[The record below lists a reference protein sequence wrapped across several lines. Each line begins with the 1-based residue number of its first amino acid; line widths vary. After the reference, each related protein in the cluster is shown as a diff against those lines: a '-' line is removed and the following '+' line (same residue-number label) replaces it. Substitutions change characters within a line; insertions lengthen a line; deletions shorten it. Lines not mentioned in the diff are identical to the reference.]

1 MADATIGSL
10 PALSEL
16 DDNSL
21 LVAEQGGSAQK
32 LSGAQIKA
40 FAVAAAE
47 AEAAKAAQSATDAA
61 AAKTA
66 AENAKSAA
74 QSSATVAV
82 SSQSKAEEAANEAA
96 SSASSSGYSSSV
108 SKRFAESAQNYA
120 NDAATSANSASA
132 YSRSSASSA
141 DSASR
146 ASTAANSAATAAETA
161 KTAAE
166 TAKEAA
172 ESAKADAESAKT
184 AAESSATSSAASATA
199 AGNSANDAA
208 SARDA
213 ILNMIVSAITLNT
226 GEPATVQ
233 KSVVDEV
240 FKLTFGLPRGEKG
253 EVGSPGRGITSITLK
268 SGTHAA
274 GTVDT
279 YTVTFTDN
287 TTYDFQVTNG
297 ANGADGF
304 SPTITVSKTGKVT
317 TVTITDVNGTQ
328 SVEINDGAD
337 GQGSGDMLSS
347 VYDPT
352 GKAQDIF
359 AYVDDAIKGVT
370 IETDATPTQN
380 STNPVQSGGVYT
392 ELEKKLAKTGN
403 GSNVTANFTAA
414 SSRTNIA
421 TGEKLSVL
429 FGKIA
434 KWLADLGSL
443 AFKSKVA
450 KADLAE
456 DVQMSLGKADSA
468 LQSAPVTSVNGQT
481 GKVTVSAPAAST
493 TAPKA
498 PGTASVGVEDAFA
511 RGDHVHPSEV
521 FVATYGTTTLEEIE
535 DAYNAGKIVLCQDAA
550 LLVPLS
556 SITSAAAI
564 FSSCSQGTVTTLFRW
579 DDSIGW
585 KKKTKELVPETRKV
599 NGKALSAN
607 ITLGEMHSAT
617 LAASGWTTSG
627 DWKTQTVEVSGLKAT
642 YNAAPFVDVSLT
654 GTDAA
659 GDAELAAAWLGIS
672 ETLIADTAANS
683 ITIKFPATVDT
694 PTVNIPLTITTYD

>member
-1 MADATIGSL
+1 MADSTIGSL

-21 LVAEQGGSAQK
+21 LVAEQGGSAHK

-132 YSRSSASSA
+132 YSRNSASSA

-166 TAKEAA
+166 TAQEAA

-213 ILNMIVSAITLNT
+213 ILNMIVSAITLDT
-226 GEPATVQ
+226 GEPATVE
-233 KSVVDEV
+233 KSVVDDV

-279 YTVTFTDN
+279 YTITFTDN
-287 TTYDFQVTNG
+287 TTYDFRVTNG
-297 ANGADGF
+297 ANGF
-304 SPTITVSKTGKVT
+304 SPTITTSKSGKVT
-317 TVTITDVNGTQ
+317 TVTVVDANGTQ
-328 SVEINDGAD
+328 SFTINDGAD
-337 GQGSGDMLSS
+337 GKGSGDMLSS

-352 GKAQDIF
+352 GKARDIF
-359 AYVDDAIKGVT
+359 AYVDNAIAGVT
-370 IETDATPTQN
+370 IQTDATPTQN

-392 ELEKKLAKTGN
+392 ELGKKLDKTGD
-403 GSNVTANFTAA
+403 GSNVTAGFTAA

-421 TGEKLSVL
+421 TGEKLSVI

-443 AFKSKVA
+443 AFKSTVA

-456 DVQMSLGKADSA
+456 DVQTSLGKADKA
-468 LQSAPVTSVNGQT
+468 IT
-481 GKVTVSAPAAST
+481 VTVSAA
-493 TAPKA
+493 
-498 PGTASVGVEDAFA
+498 D
-511 RGDHVHPSEV
+511 
-521 FVATYGTTTLEEIE
+521 
-535 DAYNAGKIVLCQDAA
+535 NGKFLRVVNGAW
-550 LLVPLS
+550 
-556 SITSAAAI
+556 AAAA
-564 FSSCSQGTVTTLFRW
+564 V
-579 DDSIGW
+579 DNA
-585 KKKTKELVPETRKV
+585 
-599 NGKALSAN
+599 NG
-607 ITLGEMHSAT
+607 
-617 LAASGWTTSG
+617 
-627 DWKTQTVEVSGLKAT
+627 VS
-642 YNAAPFVDVSLT
+642 F
-654 GTDAA
+654 
-659 GDAELAAAWLGIS
+659 
-672 ETLIADTAANS
+672 
-683 ITIKFPATVDT
+683 
-694 PTVNIPLTITTYD
+694 

>member
-1 MADATIGSL
+1 MADSTIGSL

-21 LVAEQGGSAQK
+21 LVAEQGGSAHK

-132 YSRSSASSA
+132 YSRNSASSA

-172 ESAKADAESAKT
+172 ESAKADAESAKA
-184 AAESSATSSAASATA
+184 AAESSATSSAASATDASTSATA
-199 AGNSANDAA
+199 AAN
-208 SARDA
+208 ARDA
-213 ILNMIVSAITLNT
+213 ILNMIVSAITLDT
-226 GEPATVQ
+226 GEPATVE

-279 YTVTFTDN
+279 YTITFTDN

-297 ANGADGF
+297 ANGF
-304 SPTITVSKTGKVT
+304 SPTITTSKSGKVT
-317 TVTITDVNGTQ
+317 TVTVVDANGTQ
-328 SVEINDGAD
+328 SFEINDGAD
-337 GQGSGDMLSS
+337 GQGSGDMQASI
-347 VYDPT
+347 YDPT

-359 AYVDDAIKGVT
+359 DYADT
-370 IETDATPTQN
+370 
-380 STNPVQSGGVYT
+380 
-392 ELEKKLAKTGN
+392 KLAPTGD
-403 GSNVTANFTAA
+403 GSNVTAKFTAA

-421 TGEKLSVL
+421 TGEKLSVI

-434 KWLADLGSL
+434 KWLADLKAVAFSGSYTDL
-443 AFKSKVA
+443 TDKPSIPSSASDVGAVATTGDGSDVTASFTSPSSRENIATGERLSVLFGKIAKWLSDLGTMAFKSSVA
-450 KADLAE
+450 KSDLASG
-456 DVQMSLGKADSA
+456 VQASLDKADTA

-481 GKVTVSAPAAST
+481 GAVKVSMPAAST
-493 TAPKA
+493 ETPLMD
-498 PGTASVGVEDAFA
+498 GTASYGSGTTYA
-511 RGDHVHPSEV
+511 RGDHRHPADTSR
-521 FVATYGTTTLEEIE
+521 
-535 DAYNAGKIVLCQDAA
+535 
-550 LLVPLS
+550 VPTNRT
-556 SITSAAAI
+556 I
-564 FSSCSQGTVTTLFRW
+564 
-579 DDSIGW
+579 
-585 KKKTKELVPETRKV
+585 
-599 NGKALSAN
+599 NGKSLASN
-607 ITLGEMHSAT
+607 ITLGVMYSAT

-627 DWKTQTVEVSGLKAT
+627 AWKTQTVSVTGLKAT
-642 YNAAPFVDVSLT
+642 YNAAPFVDVALT

-659 GDAELAAAWLGIS
+659 ADAELAAAWLGIS

-694 PTVNIPLTITTYD
+694 PTVNIPITITTYD

>member
-61 AAKTA
+61 AAQTA
-66 AENAKSAA
+66 AEAA
-74 QSSATVAV
+74 QAAAEDAKTEAQSAQTAAKKSENNASSYASSAGTSANRASTYMKNAQDSASDAEAYANNAST
-82 SSQSKAEEAANEAA
+82 SSRNSASSA
-96 SSASSSGYSSSV
+96 SSASSS
-108 SKRFAESAQNYA
+108 A
-120 NDAATSANSASA
+120 
-132 YSRSSASSA
+132 
-141 DSASR
+141 
-146 ASTAANSAATAAETA
+146 TAANSAKTGAETA

-166 TAKEAA
+166 TAQEAA
-172 ESAKADAESAKT
+172 ESAKADAESAKA

-279 YTVTFTDN
+279 YTITFTDN
-287 TTYDFQVTNG
+287 TTYDFRVTNG
-297 ANGADGF
+297 ANGF
-304 SPTITVSKTGKVT
+304 SPTITTSKSGKVT
-317 TVTITDVNGTQ
+317 TVTVVDANGTQ
-328 SVEINDGAD
+328 SFTINDGAD
-337 GQGSGDMLSS
+337 GKGSGDMQSS

-352 GKAQDIF
+352 GKARDIF
-359 AYVDDAIKGVT
+359 AYVDNAIKGVT

-392 ELEKKLAKTGN
+392 ELEKKLAKTGD
-403 GSNVTANFTAA
+403 GSNVTAGFTAA

-421 TGEKLSVL
+421 TGEKLSVIFGKIAKWLADLKAVAFSGSYTDLTDKPDIPASAEDVGAVGTTGDGSNVTAAFTKATSRTNIASGEKLSVL

-443 AFKSKVA
+443 AFKSSVA
-450 KADLAE
+450 KSDLASG
-456 DVQMSLGKADSA
+456 VQASLDKADKA
-468 LQSAPVTSVNGQT
+468 ITVTVGAADNGKFLRVVNG
-481 GKVTVSAPAAST
+481 AW
-493 TAPKA
+493 
-498 PGTASVGVEDAFA
+498 
-511 RGDHVHPSEV
+511 
-521 FVATYGTTTLEEIE
+521 
-535 DAYNAGKIVLCQDAA
+535 
-550 LLVPLS
+550 
-556 SITSAAAI
+556 AAAA
-564 FSSCSQGTVTTLFRW
+564 V
-579 DDSIGW
+579 DNA
-585 KKKTKELVPETRKV
+585 
-599 NGKALSAN
+599 NG
-607 ITLGEMHSAT
+607 
-617 LAASGWTTSG
+617 
-627 DWKTQTVEVSGLKAT
+627 VS
-642 YNAAPFVDVSLT
+642 F
-654 GTDAA
+654 
-659 GDAELAAAWLGIS
+659 
-672 ETLIADTAANS
+672 
-683 ITIKFPATVDT
+683 
-694 PTVNIPLTITTYD
+694 

>member
-61 AAKTA
+61 AAQAA
-66 AENAKSAA
+66 AETAQAAAEDAKTEA
-74 QSSATVAV
+74 QSAQAAAKKSENNASSYASSAGFSANRASNYMQNAQNSADDAA
-82 SSQSKAEEAANEAA
+82 SSANSALTASRNSASSA
-96 SSASSSGYSSSV
+96 SSASSS
-108 SKRFAESAQNYA
+108 A
-120 NDAATSANSASA
+120 
-132 YSRSSASSA
+132 
-141 DSASR
+141 
-146 ASTAANSAATAAETA
+146 TAANSA

-166 TAKEAA
+166 TAKAAAETAQEAA

-184 AAESSATSSAASATA
+184 AAASSATSSAASATA
-199 AGNSANDAA
+199 AGSSATDAA
-208 SARDA
+208 KARDA

-226 GEPATVQ
+226 GEPATVE

-297 ANGADGF
+297 ANGF
-304 SPTITVSKTGKVT
+304 SPTITTSKSGKVT
-317 TVTITDVNGTQ
+317 TVTVVDANGTQ
-328 SVEINDGAD
+328 SFAINDGAD
-337 GQGSGDMLSS
+337 GKGSGDMQSS

-359 AYVDDAIKGVT
+359 AYVDDAIDGVT
-370 IETDATPTQN
+370 IQTDATPTQG
-380 STNPVQSGGVYT
+380 SANPVQSGGVYT
-392 ELEKKLAKTGN
+392 ELGKKLDKTGD
-403 GSNVTANFTAA
+403 GSDVTAKFTAA

-421 TGEKLSVL
+421 TGEKLSAI

-434 KWLADLGSL
+434 KWLSDLKTVAFSGSYTDLTNKPTIPSSAADVGAVATTGDGSDVTANFTTATSRTNIATGEKLSAIFGKIAKWLGDLGTM
-443 AFKSKVA
+443 AFKSSVA
-450 KADLAE
+450 KSDLASG
-456 DVQMSLGKADSA
+456 VQASLDKADSA

-481 GKVTVSAPAAST
+481 GAVTVSVPDAST
-493 TAPKA
+493 ATPLMD
-498 PGTASVGVEDAFA
+498 GTASYGSGTTYA
-511 RGDHVHPSEV
+511 RGNHRHP
-521 FVATYGTTTLEEIE
+521 TDTTR
-535 DAYNAGKIVLCQDAA
+535 
-550 LLVPLS
+550 VP
-556 SITSAAAI
+556 TSR
-564 FSSCSQGTVTTLFRW
+564 TVN
-579 DDSIGW
+579 S
-585 KKKTKELVPETRKV
+585 
-599 NGKALSAN
+599 KALSSN
-607 ITLGEMHSAT
+607 ITLGEMYSAT
-617 LAASGWTTSG
+617 LTAANWTTSG
-627 DWKTQTVEVSGLKAT
+627 DWKTQTVTVTGLKAT

-654 GTDAA
+654 GTDAT

-683 ITIKFPATVDT
+683 ITVKFPATVDT
-694 PTVNIPLTITTYD
+694 PAANIPITITTYD

>member
-66 AENAKSAA
+66 AENAKRAA

-132 YSRSSASSA
+132 YSRNSASSA

-146 ASTAANSAATAAETA
+146 ASTAANAAATAAETA

-184 AAESSATSSAASATA
+184 AAESSATSSAASAAAAGTSATA
-199 AGNSANDAA
+199 AAN
-208 SARDA
+208 ARDA

-233 KSVVDEV
+233 KSVVDDV

-279 YTVTFTDN
+279 YTITFTDN

-297 ANGADGF
+297 ANGF
-304 SPTITVSKTGKVT
+304 SPTITTSKSGKVT
-317 TVTITDVNGTQ
+317 TVTVVDANGTQ
-328 SVEINDGAD
+328 SFTINDGAD
-337 GQGSGDMLSS
+337 GKGSGDMQSS

-352 GKAQDIF
+352 GKARDIF
-359 AYVDDAIKGVT
+359 AYVDDAIAGVT
-370 IETDATPTQN
+370 IQTDATPTQG
-380 STNPVQSGGVYT
+380 SANPVQSGGVYT
-392 ELEKKLAKTGN
+392 ELGKKLDESGDGSDVTAKFTSPSSRENIATGEKLSVIFGKIAKWLADLKAVAFSGSYTDLTN
-403 GSNVTANFTAA
+403 KPTIPSKASDVGAVGTDGDGSNVTAAFTKAT
-414 SSRTNIA
+414 SRTNIA

-443 AFKSKVA
+443 AFKSTVA
-450 KADLAE
+450 KSDLAE
-456 DVQMSLGKADSA
+456 DVQASLDKADKA
-468 LQSAPVTSVNGQT
+468 ITVTVGTADNGKFLRVVNG
-481 GKVTVSAPAAST
+481 AW
-493 TAPKA
+493 
-498 PGTASVGVEDAFA
+498 
-511 RGDHVHPSEV
+511 
-521 FVATYGTTTLEEIE
+521 
-535 DAYNAGKIVLCQDAA
+535 
-550 LLVPLS
+550 
-556 SITSAAAI
+556 AAAA
-564 FSSCSQGTVTTLFRW
+564 V
-579 DDSIGW
+579 DNA
-585 KKKTKELVPETRKV
+585 
-599 NGKALSAN
+599 NG
-607 ITLGEMHSAT
+607 
-617 LAASGWTTSG
+617 
-627 DWKTQTVEVSGLKAT
+627 VS
-642 YNAAPFVDVSLT
+642 F
-654 GTDAA
+654 
-659 GDAELAAAWLGIS
+659 
-672 ETLIADTAANS
+672 
-683 ITIKFPATVDT
+683 
-694 PTVNIPLTITTYD
+694 

>member
-66 AENAKSAA
+66 AEAAQAAAEGAKTEAQSAQSDAKKSENNASSYASSAGTSANRASSYMQRAQNSADDAATAASNALASSRSSENSAA
-74 QSSATVAV
+74 SASRARAA
-82 SSQSKAEEAANEAA
+82 AEEAAT
-96 SSASSSGYSSSV
+96 
-108 SKRFAESAQNYA
+108 
-120 NDAATSANSASA
+120 DAA
-132 YSRSSASSA
+132 
-141 DSASR
+141 
-146 ASTAANSAATAAETA
+146 TA

-166 TAKEAA
+166 TAQEAA
-172 ESAKADAESAKT
+172 ESAKADAESAKA
-184 AAESSATSSAASATA
+184 AAESSATSSAASATDASTSATA
-199 AGNSANDAA
+199 AAN
-208 SARDA
+208 ARDA
-213 ILNMIVSAITLNT
+213 ILNMIVSAITLDT
-226 GEPATVQ
+226 GEPATVE
-233 KSVVDEV
+233 KSVVDDV

-279 YTVTFTDN
+279 YTITFTDN
-287 TTYDFQVTNG
+287 TTYDFQVANG
-297 ANGADGF
+297 ANGF
-304 SPTITVSKTGKVT
+304 SPTITTSKSGKVT
-317 TVTITDVNGTQ
+317 TVTVVDANGTQ
-328 SVEINDGAD
+328 SFTINDGAD
-337 GQGSGDMLSS
+337 GKGSGDMQSS
-347 VYDPT
+347 VYDQT

-359 AYVDDAIKGVT
+359 AYVDNAIEGVT
-370 IETDATPTQN
+370 IQTDATPTQG

-392 ELEKKLAKTGN
+392 ELGKKLAKSGDGSNVTAKFTAASSRTNIATGEKLSVIFGKIAKWLADLKAVAFSGSYTDLTDKPTIPSKASDVGAVAKDGD

-434 KWLADLGSL
+434 KWLADLGTL
-443 AFKSKVA
+443 AFKSSVA
-450 KADLAE
+450 KSDLSAG
-456 DVQMSLGKADSA
+456 VQASLDKADTA

-481 GKVTVSAPAAST
+481 GEVTVSVPDAST
-493 TAPKA
+493 TTPLMD
-498 PGTASVGVEDAFA
+498 GTASYGSGTTFA
-511 RGDHVHPSEV
+511 RGNHRHP
-521 FVATYGTTTLEEIE
+521 TDTTRVPTNRTI
-535 DAYNAGKIVLCQDAA
+535 NGKS
-550 LLVPLS
+550 LS
-556 SITSAAAI
+556 S
-564 FSSCSQGTVTTLFRW
+564 
-579 DDSIGW
+579 
-585 KKKTKELVPETRKV
+585 
-599 NGKALSAN
+599 N
-607 ITLGEMHSAT
+607 ITLGVMYSAT

-627 DWKTQTVEVSGLKAT
+627 AWKTQTVSVTGLKAT
-642 YNAAPFVDVSLT
+642 YNAAPFVDVTLT

-683 ITIKFPATVDT
+683 ITVKFPATVDT
-694 PTVNIPLTITTYD
+694 PTVNIPITITTYD

>member
-16 DDNSL
+16 NDDSL

-47 AEAAKAAQSATDAA
+47 AEAAKAAQSAADAA
-61 AAKTA
+61 AAKAAAEVAKANADSAADAAIASQTA
-66 AENAKSAA
+66 AKKSENNASSYASSAGTSANRASSYMQRAQNSADDAATAASNALASSRSSENSAA
-74 QSSATVAV
+74 SASRARAA
-82 SSQSKAEEAANEAA
+82 AEEAAT
-96 SSASSSGYSSSV
+96 
-108 SKRFAESAQNYA
+108 
-120 NDAATSANSASA
+120 DAA
-132 YSRSSASSA
+132 
-141 DSASR
+141 
-146 ASTAANSAATAAETA
+146 TA

-166 TAKEAA
+166 TAQEAA
-172 ESAKADAESAKT
+172 EAAKADAESAKT

-226 GEPATVQ
+226 GEPATVE

-279 YTVTFTDN
+279 YTITFTDN

-297 ANGADGF
+297 ANGF
-304 SPTITVSKTGKVT
+304 SPTITTSKSGKVT
-317 TVTITDVNGTQ
+317 TVTVVDVNGTQ
-328 SVEINDGAD
+328 SFTINDGAD
-337 GQGSGDMLSS
+337 GKGSGDMLSS

-359 AYVDDAIKGVT
+359 AYVDNAIKGVT

-392 ELEKKLAKTGN
+392 ELEKKLAKTGD
-403 GSNVTANFTAA
+403 GSNVTAGFTAA

-421 TGEKLSVL
+421 TGEKLSVI

-434 KWLADLGSL
+434 KWLSDLKAVAFSGSYTDLTDKPTIPASAEDVGAVGTTGDGSNVTANFTKATSRTNIATGEKLSTIFGKIAKWLGDLGSL
-443 AFKSKVA
+443 AFKSTVA

-456 DVQMSLGKADSA
+456 DVQASLGKADKA
-468 LQSAPVTSVNGQT
+468 ITVTATAADNGKFLRVVNG
-481 GKVTVSAPAAST
+481 AW
-493 TAPKA
+493 
-498 PGTASVGVEDAFA
+498 
-511 RGDHVHPSEV
+511 
-521 FVATYGTTTLEEIE
+521 
-535 DAYNAGKIVLCQDAA
+535 
-550 LLVPLS
+550 
-556 SITSAAAI
+556 AAAA
-564 FSSCSQGTVTTLFRW
+564 V
-579 DDSIGW
+579 DNA
-585 KKKTKELVPETRKV
+585 
-599 NGKALSAN
+599 NG
-607 ITLGEMHSAT
+607 
-617 LAASGWTTSG
+617 
-627 DWKTQTVEVSGLKAT
+627 VS
-642 YNAAPFVDVSLT
+642 F
-654 GTDAA
+654 
-659 GDAELAAAWLGIS
+659 
-672 ETLIADTAANS
+672 
-683 ITIKFPATVDT
+683 
-694 PTVNIPLTITTYD
+694 

>member
-40 FAVAAAE
+40 FAVAAAK

-61 AAKTA
+61 AAQAAAEVAKANADSAADAAIASQTA
-66 AENAKSAA
+66 AKKSENNASSYA
-74 QSSATVAV
+74 SSAGTSANRASTYMKNAQDSASDAEAYANNAST
-82 SSQSKAEEAANEAA
+82 SSRNSA
-96 SSASSSGYSSSV
+96 SSASSAS
-108 SKRFAESAQNYA
+108 
-120 NDAATSANSASA
+120 NSA
-132 YSRSSASSA
+132 
-141 DSASR
+141 
-146 ASTAANSAATAAETA
+146 TAANSAKTGAETAKAAAETA
-161 KTAAE
+161 Q
-166 TAKEAA
+166 EAA
-172 ESAKADAESAKT
+172 ESAKADAESAKA
-184 AAESSATSSAASATA
+184 AAESSATSSAASATDASTSATA
-199 AGNSANDAA
+199 ATN
-208 SARDA
+208 ARDA

-226 GEPATVQ
+226 GEPATVE

-274 GTVDT
+274 GTLDT
-279 YTVTFTDN
+279 YTITFTDN

-297 ANGADGF
+297 ANGF
-304 SPTITVSKTGKVT
+304 SPTITTSKSGKVT
-317 TVTITDVNGTQ
+317 TVTVVDVNGTQ
-328 SVEINDGAD
+328 SFTINDGAD
-337 GQGSGDMLSS
+337 GKGSGDMQSS
-347 VYDPT
+347 VYDQT

-359 AYVDDAIKGVT
+359 AYVDNAIEGVT

-380 STNPVQSGGVYT
+380 STNPVQSGGAYT
-392 ELEKKLAKTGN
+392 ELEKKLAKTGD
-403 GSNVTANFTAA
+403 GSDVTAKFAAA

-421 TGEKLSVL
+421 TGEKLSVI

-434 KWLADLGSL
+434 KWLADLKAVAFSGSYTDLTNKPTIPASAEDVGAVGTTGDGSNVTAAFTAASSRTNITTGEKLSVIFGKIAKWLGDLGSL

-456 DVQMSLGKADSA
+456 DVQTSLGKADSA

-481 GKVTVSAPAAST
+481 GEVTVSVPDAST
-493 TAPKA
+493 TNPLMD
-498 PGTASVGVEDAFA
+498 GTASYGSGTTYA
-511 RGDHVHPSEV
+511 RGNHRHPTDTSR
-521 FVATYGTTTLEEIE
+521 
-535 DAYNAGKIVLCQDAA
+535 
-550 LLVPLS
+550 VPTNRT
-556 SITSAAAI
+556 I
-564 FSSCSQGTVTTLFRW
+564 
-579 DDSIGW
+579 
-585 KKKTKELVPETRKV
+585 
-599 NGKALSAN
+599 NGKSLASN
-607 ITLGEMHSAT
+607 ITLGVMYSAT
-617 LAASGWTTSG
+617 LTASGWTTSG
-627 DWKTQTVEVSGLKAT
+627 AWKTQTVSVTGLKAT
-642 YNAAPFVDVSLT
+642 YNAAPFVDVTLT
-654 GTDAA
+654 GTDAT

-694 PTVNIPLTITTYD
+694 PTANIPITITTYD

>member
-47 AEAAKAAQSATDAA
+47 AEAAKAAQSAADAA

-66 AENAKSAA
+66 AEVAKANADSAA
-74 QSSATVAV
+74 DAAIASQTAAKKSENNASSYASSAGTSANRASTYMKNAQDSASDAEAYANNAST
-82 SSQSKAEEAANEAA
+82 SSRNSASSA
-96 SSASSSGYSSSV
+96 SSASSS
-108 SKRFAESAQNYA
+108 
-120 NDAATSANSASA
+120 AA
-132 YSRSSASSA
+132 
-141 DSASR
+141 
-146 ASTAANSAATAAETA
+146 AANSAATAAETA

-166 TAKEAA
+166 TAQEAA
-172 ESAKADAESAKT
+172 EAAKADAESAKA
-184 AAESSATSSAASATA
+184 AAESSATSSAASATEAGTA
-199 AGNSANDAA
+199 ATSAA

-213 ILNMIVSAITLNT
+213 ILNMIVSAITLDT

-274 GTVDT
+274 GTLDT
-279 YTVTFTDN
+279 YTITFTDN

-297 ANGADGF
+297 ANGF
-304 SPTITVSKTGKVT
+304 SPTITTSKSGKVT
-317 TVTITDVNGTQ
+317 TVTVVDANGTQ
-328 SVEINDGAD
+328 SFTINDGAD
-337 GQGSGDMLSS
+337 GKGSGDMQSS

-359 AYVDDAIKGVT
+359 AYVDNAIEGVT

-380 STNPVQSGGVYT
+380 STNPVQSGGAYT
-392 ELEKKLAKTGN
+392 ELEKKLAKTGD
-403 GSNVTANFTAA
+403 GSNVTAAFTKA
-414 SSRTNIA
+414 SSRTSIA

-481 GKVTVSAPAAST
+481 GEVTVSVPDAST
-493 TAPKA
+493 TTPLMD
-498 PGTASVGVEDAFA
+498 GTASYGSGTTYA
-511 RGDHVHPSEV
+511 RGNHRHPTDTSR
-521 FVATYGTTTLEEIE
+521 
-535 DAYNAGKIVLCQDAA
+535 
-550 LLVPLS
+550 VP
-556 SITSAAAI
+556 TNR
-564 FSSCSQGTVTTLFRW
+564 T
-579 DDSIGW
+579 
-585 KKKTKELVPETRKV
+585 V

-607 ITLGEMHSAT
+607 ITLGEMYSAT
-617 LAASGWTTSG
+617 LTASSWTTSG
-627 DWKTQTVEVSGLKAT
+627 AWKTQTVSVTGLKAT
-642 YNAAPFVDVSLT
+642 YNAAPFVDVTLT
-654 GTDAA
+654 GTDAT

-694 PTVNIPLTITTYD
+694 PTVNIPITITTYD

>member
-66 AENAKSAA
+66 AEAA
-74 QSSATVAV
+74 QAAAEGAKTEAQSAQSDAKKSENNASSYASSAGTSANRASTYMKNAQDSASDAEAYANNAST
-82 SSQSKAEEAANEAA
+82 SSRNSA
-96 SSASSSGYSSSV
+96 SSASSAS
-108 SKRFAESAQNYA
+108 
-120 NDAATSANSASA
+120 NSA
-132 YSRSSASSA
+132 
-141 DSASR
+141 
-146 ASTAANSAATAAETA
+146 TAANSAKTGAETAKAAAETA
-161 KTAAE
+161 Q
-166 TAKEAA
+166 EAA
-172 ESAKADAESAKT
+172 ESAKADAESAKA
-184 AAESSATSSAASATA
+184 AAESSATSSAASATDASTSATA
-199 AGNSANDAA
+199 AAN
-208 SARDA
+208 ARDA
-213 ILNMIVSAITLNT
+213 ILNMIVSAITLDT
-226 GEPATVQ
+226 GEPATVE

-359 AYVDDAIKGVT
+359 AYVDDAIAGVT
-370 IETDATPTQN
+370 IQTDATPTQN

-392 ELEKKLAKTGN
+392 ELEKKLDKTGN

-414 SSRTNIA
+414 SSRTNIATGEKLSVIFGKIAKWLADLKTVAFTGAYSDLTGNPTIPASAEDVGAVGTTGDGSNVTAAFTKATSRANIA

-456 DVQMSLGKADSA
+456 DVQTSLGKADKA
-468 LQSAPVTSVNGQT
+468 ITVTVGTADNGKFLRVVNG
-481 GKVTVSAPAAST
+481 AWAA
-493 TAPKA
+493 
-498 PGTASVGVEDAFA
+498 
-511 RGDHVHPSEV
+511 
-521 FVATYGTTTLEEIE
+521 
-535 DAYNAGKIVLCQDAA
+535 
-550 LLVPLS
+550 
-556 SITSAAAI
+556 
-564 FSSCSQGTVTTLFRW
+564 
-579 DDSIGW
+579 
-585 KKKTKELVPETRKV
+585 
-599 NGKALSAN
+599 
-607 ITLGEMHSAT
+607 
-617 LAASGWTTSG
+617 
-627 DWKTQTVEVSGLKAT
+627 
-642 YNAAPFVDVSLT
+642 
-654 GTDAA
+654 
-659 GDAELAAAWLGIS
+659 
-672 ETLIADTAANS
+672 
-683 ITIKFPATVDT
+683 ATVDNANG
-694 PTVNIPLTITTYD
+694 VSF

>member
-61 AAKTA
+61 AAQAA
-66 AENAKSAA
+66 AEAAQAAAEDAKTEAQSAQSEAEAQANRSSSYAASAVNASNTARTNAIKA
-74 QSSATVAV
+74 QSSAEDADTSAQSALAASRNSA
-82 SSQSKAEEAANEAA
+82 SSA
-96 SSASSSGYSSSV
+96 SSASSS
-108 SKRFAESAQNYA
+108 
-120 NDAATSANSASA
+120 ATVANS
-132 YSRSSASSA
+132 
-141 DSASR
+141 
-146 ASTAANSAATAAETA
+146 A

-166 TAKEAA
+166 TAKAAAETAQEAA

-184 AAESSATSSAASATA
+184 AAASSATSSAASATA
-199 AGNSANDAA
+199 AGSSATDAA
-208 SARDA
+208 KARDA

-226 GEPATVQ
+226 GDPATVE

-297 ANGADGF
+297 ANGF
-304 SPTITVSKTGKVT
+304 SPTITTSKSGKVT
-317 TVTITDVNGTQ
+317 TVTVVDVNGTQ
-328 SVEINDGAD
+328 SFTINDGAD
-337 GQGSGDMLSS
+337 GKGSGDMLSS

-359 AYVDDAIKGVT
+359 AYVDDAIDGVT
-370 IETDATPTQN
+370 IQTDATPTQG

-392 ELEKKLAKTGN
+392 ELGKKLDKTGD
-403 GSNVTANFTAA
+403 GSNVTASFTAA
-414 SSRTNIA
+414 SSRTNIATGEKLSVIFGKIAKWLADLKDVAFSGSYTDLTDKPTIPSSAADVGAVATTGDGSNVTAAFTAASSRANIA

-443 AFKSKVA
+443 AFKSTVA
-450 KADLAE
+450 KSDLAE
-456 DVQMSLGKADSA
+456 DVQASLDKADTA
-468 LQSAPVTSVNGQT
+468 MQSAPVTSVNGQT
-481 GKVTVSAPAAST
+481 GAVTVSVPDAST
-493 TAPKA
+493 TTPLMD
-498 PGTASVGVEDAFA
+498 GTASYGSGTTYA
-511 RGDHVHPSEV
+511 RGNHRHPTDTSR
-521 FVATYGTTTLEEIE
+521 
-535 DAYNAGKIVLCQDAA
+535 
-550 LLVPLS
+550 VPTNRT
-556 SITSAAAI
+556 I
-564 FSSCSQGTVTTLFRW
+564 
-579 DDSIGW
+579 
-585 KKKTKELVPETRKV
+585 
-599 NGKALSAN
+599 NGKSLASN
-607 ITLGEMHSAT
+607 ITLGVMYSAT

-627 DWKTQTVEVSGLKAT
+627 AWKTQTVSVTGLKAT

-654 GTDAA
+654 GTDAT

-672 ETLIADTAANS
+672 ETLIADTAAGS
-683 ITIKFPATVDT
+683 ITVKFPATVDT
-694 PTVNIPLTITTYD
+694 PTANIPITITTYD

>member
-47 AEAAKAAQSATDAA
+47 AEAAKAAQSAADAA

-66 AENAKSAA
+66 AEVAKANANSAA
-74 QSSATVAV
+74 GAAIASQTAAKKSENNASSYASSAGTSANRASTYMRNAQDSASDAEAYANNAST
-82 SSQSKAEEAANEAA
+82 SSRNSASSA
-96 SSASSSGYSSSV
+96 SSASSS
-108 SKRFAESAQNYA
+108 A
-120 NDAATSANSASA
+120 
-132 YSRSSASSA
+132 
-141 DSASR
+141 
-146 ASTAANSAATAAETA
+146 TAANSAATAAETA

-166 TAKEAA
+166 TAQEAA
-172 ESAKADAESAKT
+172 ESAKADAESAKA
-184 AAESSATSSAASATA
+184 AAESSATSSAASATDASTSATA
-199 AGNSANDAA
+199 AAN
-208 SARDA
+208 ARDA

-233 KSVVDEV
+233 KSVVDDV

-253 EVGSPGRGITSITLK
+253 EVGSSGRGITSITLT

-279 YTVTFTDN
+279 YTITFTDN
-287 TTYDFQVTNG
+287 TTYDFQVANG
-297 ANGADGF
+297 ANGF
-304 SPTITVSKTGKVT
+304 SPTITTSKSGKVT
-317 TVTITDVNGTQ
+317 TVTVVDVNGTQ
-328 SVEINDGAD
+328 SFTINDGAD
-337 GQGSGDMLSS
+337 GKGSGDMQSS
-347 VYDPT
+347 VYDTT

-359 AYVDDAIKGVT
+359 AYVDNAIEGVT
-370 IETDATPTQN
+370 IKTDATPTQN

-392 ELEKKLAKTGN
+392 ELEKKLAKTGD

-414 SSRTNIA
+414 SSRTNIATGEKLSVIFGKIAKWLADLKAVAFSGSYTDLTDKPAIPSSAEDVGAVGTTGDGSNVTAAFTKATSRTNIA

-443 AFKSKVA
+443 AFKSSVA
-450 KADLAE
+450 KSDLASG
-456 DVQMSLGKADSA
+456 VQASLDKADTA

-481 GKVTVSAPAAST
+481 GAVTVSVPDAST
-493 TAPKA
+493 TTPLMD
-498 PGTASVGVEDAFA
+498 GTASYGSGTTFA
-511 RGDHVHPSEV
+511 RGNHRHP
-521 FVATYGTTTLEEIE
+521 TDTTR
-535 DAYNAGKIVLCQDAA
+535 
-550 LLVPLS
+550 VPTNRT
-556 SITSAAAI
+556 I
-564 FSSCSQGTVTTLFRW
+564 
-579 DDSIGW
+579 
-585 KKKTKELVPETRKV
+585 
-599 NGKALSAN
+599 NGKSLASN
-607 ITLGEMHSAT
+607 ITLGVMYSAT

-627 DWKTQTVEVSGLKAT
+627 AWKTQTVSVTGLKAT
-642 YNAAPFVDVSLT
+642 YNAAPFVDVTLT
-654 GTDAA
+654 GTDAT

-683 ITIKFPATVDT
+683 ITVKFPATVDT
-694 PTVNIPLTITTYD
+694 PTANIPITITTYD

>member
-47 AEAAKAAQSATDAA
+47 AEAAKAAQSAADAA

-66 AENAKSAA
+66 AEVAKANADSAA
-74 QSSATVAV
+74 DAAIASQTAAKKSENNASSYASSAGTSANRASTYMQNAQNSASDAEAYANNAST
-82 SSQSKAEEAANEAA
+82 SSRNSASSA
-96 SSASSSGYSSSV
+96 SSASSS
-108 SKRFAESAQNYA
+108 
-120 NDAATSANSASA
+120 AA
-132 YSRSSASSA
+132 
-141 DSASR
+141 
-146 ASTAANSAATAAETA
+146 AANSAATAAETA

-166 TAKEAA
+166 TAQEAA
-172 ESAKADAESAKT
+172 EAAKADAESAKA

-279 YTVTFTDN
+279 YTITFTDN

-297 ANGADGF
+297 ANGF
-304 SPTITVSKTGKVT
+304 SPTITTSKSGKVT
-317 TVTITDVNGTQ
+317 TVTVVDVNGTQ
-328 SVEINDGAD
+328 SFTINDGAD
-337 GQGSGDMLSS
+337 GKGSGDMQSS

-352 GKAQDIF
+352 GKARDIF
-359 AYVDDAIKGVT
+359 AYVDNAIKGVT

-421 TGEKLSVL
+421 TGEKLSVI

-434 KWLADLGSL
+434 KWLADLKAVAFSGSYTDL
-443 AFKSKVA
+443 TDKPDIPASAEDVGAVGTTGDGSNVTAAFTKATSRTNIATGEKLSVIFGKIAKWLGDLGTMAFKSSVA
-450 KADLAE
+450 KSDLTDA
-456 DVQMSLGKADSA
+456 VQASLDKADTA

-481 GKVTVSAPAAST
+481 GEVTVSVPTPST
-493 TAPKA
+493 STPLMD
-498 PGTASVGVEDAFA
+498 GTATAGSGTTYA
-511 RGDHVHPSEV
+511 RGNHKHP
-521 FVATYGTTTLEEIE
+521 TDTTR
-535 DAYNAGKIVLCQDAA
+535 
-550 LLVPLS
+550 VPTNRT
-556 SITSAAAI
+556 I
-564 FSSCSQGTVTTLFRW
+564 
-579 DDSIGW
+579 
-585 KKKTKELVPETRKV
+585 
-599 NGKALSAN
+599 NGKSLASD
-607 ITLGEMHSAT
+607 ITLGVMYSAT
-617 LAASGWTTSG
+617 LVASGWTTSG
-627 DWKTQTVEVSGLKAT
+627 AWKTQTVSVTGLKAT
-642 YNAAPFVDVSLT
+642 YNAAPFVDVALT
-654 GTDAA
+654 GTDAT

-683 ITIKFPATVDT
+683 VTVKFPATVDT
-694 PTVNIPLTITTYD
+694 PTANIPITITTYD

>member
-47 AEAAKAAQSATDAA
+47 AEAAKAAQSAADAA

-66 AENAKSAA
+66 AEVAKANADSAA
-74 QSSATVAV
+74 DAAIASQTAAKKSENNASSYASSAGTSANRA
-82 SSQSKAEEAANEAA
+82 SSYMQRAQNSADDAATAASNALASSRSSENSAASASRARAAAEEAAT
-96 SSASSSGYSSSV
+96 
-108 SKRFAESAQNYA
+108 
-120 NDAATSANSASA
+120 DAA
-132 YSRSSASSA
+132 
-141 DSASR
+141 
-146 ASTAANSAATAAETA
+146 TA

-166 TAKEAA
+166 TAQKAA
-172 ESAKADAESAKT
+172 EAAKADAESAKT
-184 AAESSATSSAASATA
+184 AAESSATSSAASATDASTSATA
-199 AGNSANDAA
+199 AAN
-208 SARDA
+208 ARDA
-213 ILNMIVSAITLNT
+213 ILNMIVSAITLDT
-226 GEPATVQ
+226 GEPATVE
-233 KSVVDEV
+233 KSVVDDV

-279 YTVTFTDN
+279 YTITFTDN

-297 ANGADGF
+297 ANGF
-304 SPTITVSKTGKVT
+304 SPTITTSKSGKVT
-317 TVTITDVNGTQ
+317 TVTVVDANGTQ
-328 SVEINDGAD
+328 SFEINDGAD
-337 GQGSGDMLSS
+337 GQGSGDMQASI
-347 VYDPT
+347 YDPT

-359 AYVDDAIKGVT
+359 DYADT
-370 IETDATPTQN
+370 
-380 STNPVQSGGVYT
+380 
-392 ELEKKLAKTGN
+392 KLAPTGD
-403 GSNVTANFTAA
+403 GSNVTAKFTAA

-421 TGEKLSVL
+421 TGEKLSVI

-434 KWLADLGSL
+434 KWLADLKAVAFSGSYTDL
-443 AFKSKVA
+443 TDKPSIPSSASDVGAVATTGDGSDVTASFTSPSSRENIATGERLSVLFGKIAKWLSDLGTMAFKSSVA
-450 KADLAE
+450 KSDLAS
-456 DVQMSLGKADSA
+456 DVQTSLGKADTA

-481 GKVTVSAPAAST
+481 GAVTVSVPDAST
-493 TAPKA
+493 TTPLMD
-498 PGTASVGVEDAFA
+498 GTASYGSGTTYA
-511 RGDHVHPSEV
+511 RGNHRHPTDTSR
-521 FVATYGTTTLEEIE
+521 
-535 DAYNAGKIVLCQDAA
+535 
-550 LLVPLS
+550 VPT
-556 SITSAAAI
+556 IRT
-564 FSSCSQGTVTTLFRW
+564 
-579 DDSIGW
+579 
-585 KKKTKELVPETRKV
+585 V

-617 LAASGWTTSG
+617 LTASSWTTAG
-627 DWKTQTVEVSGLKAT
+627 AWKTQTVSVTGLKAT
-642 YNAAPFVDVSLT
+642 YNAAPFVDVALS

-683 ITIKFPATVDT
+683 ITVKFPATVDT
-694 PTVNIPLTITTYD
+694 PTVNIPITITTYD

>member
-16 DDNSL
+16 NDDSL

-47 AEAAKAAQSATDAA
+47 AEAAKAAQSAADAA
-61 AAKTA
+61 AAKAAAEVAKANADSAADAAIASQTA
-66 AENAKSAA
+66 AKKSENNASSYASSAGTSANRASSYMQRAQNSADDAATAASNALASSRSSENSAA
-74 QSSATVAV
+74 SASRARAA
-82 SSQSKAEEAANEAA
+82 AEEAAT
-96 SSASSSGYSSSV
+96 
-108 SKRFAESAQNYA
+108 
-120 NDAATSANSASA
+120 DAA
-132 YSRSSASSA
+132 
-141 DSASR
+141 
-146 ASTAANSAATAAETA
+146 TA

-166 TAKEAA
+166 TAQEAA
-172 ESAKADAESAKT
+172 EAAKADAESAKT

-226 GEPATVQ
+226 GEPATVE

-279 YTVTFTDN
+279 YTITFTDN

-297 ANGADGF
+297 ANGF
-304 SPTITVSKTGKVT
+304 SPTITTSKSGKVT
-317 TVTITDVNGTQ
+317 TVTVVDVNGTQ
-328 SVEINDGAD
+328 SFTINDGAD
-337 GQGSGDMLSS
+337 GKGSGDMLSS

-359 AYVDDAIKGVT
+359 AYVDNAIKGVT

-392 ELEKKLAKTGN
+392 ELEKKLAKTGD
-403 GSNVTANFTAA
+403 GSNVTAGFTAA

-421 TGEKLSVL
+421 TGEKLSVIFGKIAKWLSDLKAVAFSGSYTDLTDKPDIPSSAEDVGAVGTTGDGSNVTTAFTKATSRTNIASGEKLSVL

-443 AFKSKVA
+443 AFKSSVA
-450 KADLAE
+450 KSDLASG
-456 DVQMSLGKADSA
+456 VQASLDKADSA

-481 GKVTVSAPAAST
+481 GDVTVSVPDAST
-493 TAPKA
+493 TTPLMD
-498 PGTASVGVEDAFA
+498 GTASYGSGTTYA
-511 RGDHVHPSEV
+511 RGNHRHPTDTSR
-521 FVATYGTTTLEEIE
+521 
-535 DAYNAGKIVLCQDAA
+535 
-550 LLVPLS
+550 VPTNRT
-556 SITSAAAI
+556 I
-564 FSSCSQGTVTTLFRW
+564 
-579 DDSIGW
+579 
-585 KKKTKELVPETRKV
+585 
-599 NGKALSAN
+599 NGKSLASN
-607 ITLGEMHSAT
+607 ITLGVMYSAT
-617 LAASGWTTSG
+617 LVASGWTTSG
-627 DWKTQTVEVSGLKAT
+627 AWKTQTVSVTGLKAT
-642 YNAAPFVDVSLT
+642 YNAAPFVDVTIT

-683 ITIKFPATVDT
+683 ITVKFPATVDT
-694 PTVNIPLTITTYD
+694 PTVNIPITITTYD